1 MGQAAESE
9 MVVKQDLRVVAE
21 VRRFVR
27 LVTGQW
33 GMDDFVPCLVA
44 SELVTNAIQYA
55 SASDDDVT
63 CGWEGP
69 TRVRCGWRSRTRPA
83 TSRTCWT
90 STRSARR
97 AGACSSSTSSAA
109 AGASARSPA
118 TSARS
123 SSRSSTRHEDRWR
136 GDPSRPPLRCHRP
149 QSGARPSIR
158 LRRKN
163 PTQGRPGRPAG
174 TPQRR

>member
-1 MGQAAESE
+1 MGQVAAESE

-63 CGWEGP
+63 LRLGRTDEGALWMEVQDATCDLP
-69 TRVRCGWRSRTRPA
+69 HMLDIDAISETGRGLFIVDQFCRCWGVRPL
-83 TSRTCWT
+83 
-90 STRSARR
+90 
-97 AGACSSSTSSAA
+97 AGDVGKVVFAVI
-109 AGASARSPA
+109 
-118 TSARS
+118 
-123 SSRSSTRHEDRWR
+123 
-136 GDPSRPPLRCHRP
+136 DPS
-149 QSGARPSIR
+149 
-158 LRRKN
+158 
-163 PTQGRPGRPAG
+163 
-174 TPQRR
+174 